1 MKKSNTINELKR
13 PALEFPIMNLKPNQ
27 IKKTITSEKNNGSMI
42 FSSGSSC
49 MLCWNKNNIGTNE
62 KRKGCKITLFS
73 NCLIF

>member
-49 MLCWNKNNIGTNE
+49 MLC
-62 KRKGCKITLFS
+62 
-73 NCLIF
+73 